1 MAVRTARITSTLT
14 VTLALALQAQAG
26 FAQTRPLPPGTQ
38 EMAENVAQAMLQVR
52 DDDAELFCAKAVEN
66 AHGGLDTMLEVGRK
80 NMDDG
85 YLRRADFEAT
95 AKTLTELRGQLSVGD
110 CQTAGGEKQAFYRCM
125 SSDHNHVM
133 ACATRHSF

>member
-1 MAVRTARITSTLT
+1 MAARNARIARTLT
-14 VTLALALQAQAG
+14 VTLVLALQAQAG

-38 EMAENVAQAMLQVR
+38 EMAESAAQALLQVR
-52 DDDAELFCAKAVEN
+52 DEDAALSCARAVEN

-95 AKTLTELRGQLSVGD
+95 AKTLTQLRGQLSLGD

-125 SSDHNHVM
+125 SSDYNHVM